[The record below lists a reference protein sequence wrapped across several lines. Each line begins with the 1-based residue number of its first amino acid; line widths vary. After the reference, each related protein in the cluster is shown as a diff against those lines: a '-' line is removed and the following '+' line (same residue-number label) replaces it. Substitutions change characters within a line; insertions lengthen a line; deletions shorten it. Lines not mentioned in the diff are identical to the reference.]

1 MDELKDAL
9 KVSLANRGVLD
20 DIKARIRAEVFSAIE
35 SDAVRVHASVSSSV
49 RITRQPADIH
59 AHTTVDPGRAE
70 AGPAA

>member
-35 SDAVRVHASVSSSV
+35 SEAVCAHVLVHLY
-49 RITRQPADIH
+49 
-59 AHTTVDPGRAE
+59 HTD
-70 AGPAA
+70 

>member
-35 SDAVRVHASVSSSV
+35 SSAVRVHVFVHPHVS
-49 RITRQPADIH
+49 RPTD
-59 AHTTVDPGRAE
+59 
-70 AGPAA
+70 